1 MNSKKKSKS
10 KNKRTKGSKTKEEV
24 SLDGGGRS
32 KERVSKKRT
41 KEIKTKEIATAEEH
55 GTLDEACAKTAN
67 SLRAEN
73 EDAMLRVMEKALTHN
88 HWFHGLMPRD
98 EIEYLLTTEGD
109 FLLRKTEV
117 GKKSRYAIS
126 VHRKGAIKHILL
138 NYKDGLWYMRD
149 VSLFLMTFIIQT
161 FCFSK

>member
-55 GTLDEACAKTAN
+55 GTLDEACAKTTN

-88 HWFHGLMPRD
+88 HWFHGMFFFDFHKRVDHEIPRFRRARQ
-98 EIEYLLTTEGD
+98 IVSMKL
-109 FLLRKTEV
+109 
-117 GKKSRYAIS
+117 SRS
-126 VHRKGAIKHILL
+126 VI
-138 NYKDGLWYMRD
+138 
-149 VSLFLMTFIIQT
+149 SLFQFYGFL
-161 FCFSK
+161 S